1 MSQIDEA
8 FIQAYA
14 TPQQPANAPGAG
26 QVPVVPSQ
34 PPLAGLHGGPHI
46 RLQPTQ
52 PPTSPTPTPATPEP
66 IATTTS
72 TMAPAPAAAPASPV
86 WAPEP
91 MPTPSFQPPAD
102 SQPTPSAHETA
113 RVDVAIA
120 TEQPAAA
127 PSQRRPLS
135 TFAAPEPP
143 PTTAFNPVYEV
154 DAFRWPSITN
164 QLLSAHHELLIPVAD
179 HLLDIAEQGRSLVG
193 IAGTRAN
200 VGCSTVLACL
210 ARLLGSVGKSVAL
223 VDANFAKAS
232 LARDLGLEFD
242 VGWEAALT
250 GDLPLAEC
258 VINSIDDNMALLPL
272 CRQNAHAHELLAS
285 IQTSVSAGVLRYHY
299 DVVLFNLGAAGMSPQ
314 CTAAQSVMQ
323 HCRLDANIVVA
334 DTQRTSGE
342 SLEPLLSLF
351 GNTCLGV
358 IGNSA
363 S

>member
-1 MSQIDEA
+1 MSHIDEA

-14 TPQQPANAPGAG
+14 NPQQPADVPGAG
-26 QVPVVPSQ
+26 EVPVVPSQ
-34 PPLAGLHGGPHI
+34 LPLAGLHGGPHI

-52 PPTSPTPTPATPEP
+52 PPASPTPKTPEP
-66 IATTTS
+66 VATTTP
-72 TMAPAPAAAPASPV
+72 TTAPAPAATPAPPA
-86 WAPEP
+86 WTPEP
-91 MPTPSFQPPAD
+91 MPTSNIQPPVD
-102 SQPTPSAHETA
+102 SQPTTSAHETT
-113 RVDVAIA
+113 RVDAVEVTEPPVA
-120 TEQPAAA
+120 TPVE
-127 PSQRRPLS
+127 RRPLS
-135 TFAAPEPP
+135 TFATPEPL

-154 DAFRWPSITN
+154 DAFRWPSMTN

-193 IAGTRAN
+193 IAGMRAN
-200 VGCSTVLACL
+200 VGCSTLLTCL
-210 ARLLGSVGKSVAL
+210 ARMLSSVGKSVAL

-258 VINSIDDNMALLPL
+258 VINSLDDNMVLLPL

-314 CTAAQSVMQ
+314 CTTAQSVMQ

-334 DTQRTSGE
+334 DIERTSGE

-363 S
+363 P